1 MEIKNSVVTFWFK
14 KVDNPKLFSDILND
28 NLKEYFFDFNT
39 IGVPANIDPL
49 IARLN
54 AVSSSS
60 HSNLEI
66 SLINARLNTNF
77 DDNYNKDFNKCL
89 NYLKERVLK
98 IFETLKKC
106 EIEVCYSAIFVNM
119 EEKNDNPTKR
129 IKEKFLQDNN
139 LDNITEIGI
148 RLSKEQYNKYYINT
162 SINNAREITI
172 TKKIENNGQNGN
184 EIFLPLISLAGSEQ
198 TEYLVNSIEVNDK
211 LSYNND
217 EKYRTAIENLEEMFI
232 IIDDTIKDIIK

>member
-1 MEIKNSVVTFWFK
+1 MERTMNEWAIYNQKKIELTKKRIRRFIEKGEDFK
-14 KVDNPKLFSDILND
+14 VLLFDIDDTINMSRKATEEQIEKINFKASEKYKRMYD
-28 NLKEYFFDFNT
+28 DAHPFFGDQL
-39 IGVPANIDPL
+39 D
-49 IARLN
+49 
-54 AVSSSS
+54 
-60 HSNLEI
+60 
-66 SLINARLNTNF
+66 
-77 DDNYNKDFNKCL
+77 NKDFNKCL

-129 IKEKFLQDNN
+129 IKEKFLQDNS

-148 RLSKEQYNKYYINT
+148 RLSKEQDNKYYINT

-184 EIFLPLISLAGSEQ
+184 EIFLPLISLAGSKQ

-211 LSYNND
+211 LSYNID
-217 EKYRTAIENLEEMFI
+217 ENYRTTIENLEEI
-232 IIDDTIKDIIK
+232 ISTT